1 MTVGHG
7 IEGMDILAQAI
18 EDEDEDVTLITSS
31 STLSEQLLYVV
42 GGIFWFSAVP
52 EGDDVGSQ
60 GLLHSGVAE
69 TTASEV
75 VGTGSGVAGKEV
87 ATRSDVGDPK
97 EDDGP
102 FLLLSALFGLSK
114 VRSPVEIVEREL
126 LRLRLG
132 SQGFFIDVAGDG
144 ILPDDHRGNGQQEE
158 KYQLSHDTPQ

>member
-87 ATRSDVGDPK
+87 APGGDIGDP
-97 EDDGP
+97 E
-102 FLLLSALFGLSK
+102 
-114 VRSPVEIVEREL
+114 
-126 LRLRLG
+126 
-132 SQGFFIDVAGDG
+132 
-144 ILPDDHRGNGQQEE
+144 
-158 KYQLSHDTPQ
+158 